1 MKAVRGCSKGA
12 ERCSYMHQVTVRA
25 HTPMSLG
32 DQAEDKLSK
41 AERSRHMKSTPERP
55 WKQTDFLCGWAQLAL
70 IIAKLFPSRPSISFI
85 QQVPCSSFAPAG
97 GSRWT
102 DLSRWVQ
109 IPVLWLGLFSSYYL
123 FSDRGFL
130 KPQRESH
137 PDPDWMQAFPCSG
150 NQIAFLP
157 EIRAELR
164 NLEDVAAGMFLDAF
178 CCQQWVRLCLGL
190 HVCDLEE

>member
-1 MKAVRGCSKGA
+1 
-12 ERCSYMHQVTVRA
+12 
-25 HTPMSLG
+25 MSLG
-32 DQAEDKLSK
+32 DQAENKLSK

-55 WKQTDFLCGWAQLAL
+55 WKQIDFLCGWAQLAL
-70 IIAKLFPSRPSISFI
+70 IIAKLFPSTPSISFI

-97 GSRWT
+97 GSGWT

-123 FSDRGFL
+123 FWQGFSEATKGIPSRPRL
-130 KPQRESH
+130 
-137 PDPDWMQAFPCSG
+137 WMQAFPCSG

-157 EIRAELR
+157 ELSAELR
-164 NLEDVAAGMFLDAF
+164 NREDVAAGMFLDPF

-190 HVCDLEE
+190 HVCDLEEEGGIMSKQPRAVCAGSGSVHIQPDR